1 MRKLFCR
8 PGDAA
13 EIHATAELPS
23 TQWLAGLPFL
33 SDQKSME
40 CHRTHATWCEPI

>member
-1 MRKLFCR
+1 MKSLHPFFFGFSFMRKLFCR

-23 TQWLAGLPFL
+23 TQ
-33 SDQKSME
+33 
-40 CHRTHATWCEPI
+40 